1 MTPVKKDTPP
11 IVRYT
16 AGKVLGVVASDMSYT
31 NMKSTITM
39 ILGKFLT
46 RLESNKLPA
55 EMQVAETR
63 INYQSRHKCKATDGQ
78 RESEHLG
85 RYRHRIRG
93 CAQRLG
99 GEANHRCSQDH
110 PRPS

>member
-1 MTPVKKDTPP
+1 METKAMTPVKKDTPP

-63 INYQSRHKCKATDGQ
+63 RQTDRERVSISVDTGIGSVDVHKGWVVK
-78 RESEHLG
+78 
-85 RYRHRIRG
+85 RITGAVKTILDR
-93 CAQRLG
+93 R
-99 GEANHRCSQDH
+99 RT
-110 PRPS
+110 